1 MTNYTLNKTYEV
13 ISLSGGDTEI
23 KTLNTHLSYYIRD
36 DNNKL
41 KIWNYYEINRYFKSL
56 REFNL
61 IDIT

>member
-23 KTLNTHLSYYIRD
+23 KILNTHLSYYIRD

-41 KIWNYYEINRYFKSL
+41 KI
-56 REFNL
+56 
-61 IDIT
+61 